1 MKRILSIML
10 GVMMVFGMVGTA
22 FGSESILYLGDTGEK
37 VEKVQARLV
46 ELTYLEEG
54 SYTQGTY
61 DEATKQAVI
70 EFQRTNGLLD
80 SGRVDAE
87 TYDLLMSDK
96 ATPRPDWMRGW
107 AEEEAMYEATSVN
120 SLVQT
125 GSVSLQSFAS
135 GSADGGA
142 VFVDPFAAAP
152 AMKTK
157 TVMDMDWNTNEYT
170 HYKPN
175 GFQSVV
181 SSPLSTFAAD
191 VDTSSYSILRRAIM
205 NGNPI
210 TADMVRIEEM
220 VNYFHYDYPQ
230 PKEGEPFGVYMG
242 YSDCPWNPQ
251 TKLLQIGLQAEVVP
265 VENRP
270 QHNLVFLID
279 TSGSMHGSDR
289 LDLVKRAFMMLL
301 DELNPTDTISL
312 VTYASSDRVMLEGV
326 PAADKTRIM
335 DALSQLEAYG
345 STNGAAGI
353 LRAYEL
359 ADRYFIEGGVNRIL
373 LATDGDLNVGV
384 TSTSELIDL
393 VMEKKE
399 RGVSITCLG
408 VGYGNYKD
416 NKLTALANYGDGN
429 CWYLDNIYEA
439 RKALV
444 TEADG
449 TFITVASDV
458 KLQVDFNPAYVQG
471 YRLIGYET
479 KLLAAEDFANDEV
492 DGGDVG
498 SGHRV
503 TALYE
508 IIPAD
513 SPFDFGAVTSAYQE
527 NAGVK
532 NGELLTVNIRA
543 KVPGENTSRLFQ
555 YPLKEGSEI
564 ELDDNMKF
572 AAGVAE
578 IGMLLSDNH
587 ASGSASFN
595 SALELLRGC
604 STVTGDVYKEE
615 FIYLAG
621 LLDRRPEIPDGF
633 VNSPAPMIVK
643 APEPEVVIQ
652 DYNPD
657 DYLVV
662 DDEEDVED
670 NSIQGWKSPYNG
682 N

>member
-1 MKRILSIML
+1 MKRIVSLLL
-10 GVMMVFGMVGTA
+10 GVMLMFGLVGTA
-22 FGSESILYLGDTGEK
+22 GASESILYLGDTGEK
-37 VEKVQARLV
+37 VEQIQARLV
-46 ELTYLEEG
+46 ELNFLQEE
-54 SYTQGTY
+54 SYTKGTY

-70 EFQRTNGLLD
+70 AFQWRNNLLD

-87 TYDLLMSDK
+87 TYELLMSDK
-96 ATPRPDWMRGW
+96 AEAQYKYDYTY
-107 AEEEAMYEATSVN
+107 AEEAMFDSSAAVAPS
-120 SLVQT
+120 
-125 GSVSLQSFAS
+125 GSVQMFAA
-135 GSADGGA
+135 GSADGGS
-142 VFVDPFAAAP
+142 FSNPFSNSIAGAP
-152 AMKTK
+152 VMRTK
-157 TVMDMDWNTNEYT
+157 SMMDADWNTNEYT

-175 GFQSVV
+175 GFQSVI

-191 VDTSSYSILRRAIM
+191 VDTSSYAILRRAIM
-205 NGNPI
+205 DGNKI
-210 TADMVRIEEM
+210 TQDMVRIEEM
-220 VNYFHYDYPQ
+220 LNYFHYDYPQ
-230 PKEGEPFGVYMG
+230 PKKGEPFGVYLG
-242 YSDCPWNPQ
+242 YSECPWNPQ

-279 TSGSMHGSDR
+279 TSGSMYGSDR

-301 DELNPTDTISL
+301 DELNPTDTVSL

-373 LATDGDLNVGV
+373 LATDGDLNVGT

-479 KLLAAEDFANDEV
+479 KLLAAEDFANDDV

-513 SPFDFGAVTSAYQE
+513 SPFDFGEVTSAYQS

-543 KVPGENTSRLFQ
+543 KVPGEENSRLFQ

-572 AAGVAE
+572 AAGVVE
-578 IGMLLSDNH
+578 IGMLLSSNH
-587 ASGSASFN
+587 ASGSASFE
-595 SALELLRGC
+595 SALKLLRGC
-604 STVTGDVYKEE
+604 ASVTGDVYKEE
-615 FIYLAG
+615 FIYLVG
-621 LLDRRPEIPDGF
+621 LLDRRPDLPDGF
-633 VNSPAPMIVK
+633 VSSLAPTIVHV
-643 APEPEVVIQ
+643 PEPEVFTLEV
-652 DYNPD
+652 NPD
-657 DYLVV
+657 ESLV
-662 DDEEDVED
+662 DSIEEDTTSE
-670 NSIQGWKSPYNG
+670 GWKSPYNG

>member
-46 ELTYLEEG
+46 ELDYLDEG
-54 SYTQGTY
+54 SYTKGTY

-70 EFQRTNGLLD
+70 EFQQTNGLLD

-87 TYDLLMSDK
+87 TYDSLMSDK

-107 AEEEAMYEATSVN
+107 ADEEMCEASAVN
-120 SLVQT
+120 YVGT

-152 AMKTK
+152 VMKTK

-289 LDLVKRAFMMLL
+289 LDLVKRAFMPLL
-301 DELNPTDTISL
+301 DELNPTDTVSL

-513 SPFDFGAVTSAYQE
+513 SPFDFGEVTSAYQS

-543 KVPGENTSRLFQ
+543 KVPGEDTSRLFQ

-578 IGMLLSDNH
+578 IGMLLSTNN

-633 VNSPAPMIVK
+633 VNSPAPTIVK

-662 DDEEDVED
+662 DDEEDAED